1 VWAGAPNALRH
12 TPWLKELVMT
22 TPGRKPLSTLYADR
36 FTRQW
41 VVRDPE
47 GRFWTVPGDDSALA
61 NQRER
66 FFPTEETELEPV
78 PGHYKHMLGITY

>member
-1 VWAGAPNALRH
+1 MLSERNRAIALYVN
-12 TPWLKELVMT
+12 KASQE
-22 TPGRKPLSTLYADR
+22 
-36 FTRQW
+36 W

-47 GRFWTVPGDDSALA
+47 GRFWTVPGDGSART

-78 PGHYKHMLGITY
+78 PDTTNTCSA